1 MRSVPKAV
9 SAFTLVEIMIV
20 VAIIGLISAIA
31 IPNYINTSIR
41 AKVRVCCENLSQIE
55 NAKEIWAIQTHKTN
69 GQIPSDD
76 DLFGPNGYVKFK
88 PQCPS
93 GGVYELQPIG
103 TNATCTI
110 SGHTL
115 TP

>member
-1 MRSVPKAV
+1 MYNAPRAV

-31 IPNYINTSIR
+31 IPNYINTSAR
-41 AKVRVCCENLSQIE
+41 AKVRVCYENLSQIE
-55 NAKEIWAIQTHKTN
+55 SAKEIWAIQSHKKN
-69 GQIPSDD
+69 GEIPGDT
-76 DLFGPNGYVKFK
+76 DLFGPDGLIKFK

-93 GGVYELQPIG
+93 GGVYDLMPIG
-103 TNATCTI
+103 ENATCTI